1 MISVFEYNELGFYDG
16 VSYRVNDIN
25 EVLAVNYTT
34 ENPFIFQKAK
44 INDVENPTYWVEGI
58 TNEEIEEMQNSKIAL
73 HVQYPELTNQ
83 NYQLIMLDKLPNI
96 KRRESFSNRGLKGK
110 YEYEKNGQ
118 LIWSIETKH
127 WFEVDTDFPEGL
139 KKIVKLYNVGGEVID
154 EWFSCFSLTADGKQT
169 ILKQQRELIL
179 SYFKGRQPELF
190 NLLYA
195 FFATEINTY
204 VATGDKQSF
213 ENTLV
218 NAAAYHDVQI
228 VRDTLTSVITS
239 ESNTQITVLQGIL
252 YELV

>member
-1 MISVFEYNELGFYDG
+1 MYQISKLTGVIKKNGIVVIQDDRMQDWNDFVAYNGVIEYVDSFD
-16 VSYRVNDIN
+16 
-25 EVLAVNYTT
+25 
-34 ENPFIFQKAK
+34 
-44 INDVENPTYWVEGI
+44 
-58 TNEEIEEMQNSKIAL
+58 EEIEEIENSKIAL
-73 HVQYPELTNQ
+73 HVQYPELSGR